1 MNERVKRPT
10 YSGKVVSDKMDKTIV
25 VLVSTYK
32 KHKMYKKRVKYDKKY
47 YAHDELNEA
56 KMGDQVTIM
65 GCRPLSALKRYRL
78 VSVDVRSI
86 ETIKAEEIEAALIE
100 QETVEEVVVE
110 QPVLEEVVEQETVE
124 KEVAEEKVPTVEVEV
139 KDETEETSEPSE
151 EVKEVE

>member
-1 MNERVKRPT
+1 MKDRIKRPT

-32 KHKMYKKRVKYDKKY
+32 KHKKYKKRVKYDKKY

-56 KMGDQVTIM
+56 KMGDEVTIM

-86 ETIKAEEIEAALIE
+86 ETLKAEEVEAALSE
-100 QETVEEVVVE
+100 QETTEEVLKTPAVPEVKVE
-110 QPVLEEVVEQETVE
+110 ETVE
-124 KEVAEEKVPTVEVEV
+124 VPEVKVEETVVVPEVKIEETVEL
-139 KDETEETSEPSE
+139 KEEE
-151 EVKEVE
+151 